1 MPQTRSSG
9 FEARKE
15 GTMSQNLAALD
26 SDYVELAGSD
36 PETSLAIGTL
46 KELGK
51 QGYLNLKDPSIELIL
66 GLLNARRK
74 ALFATSPQNSNVTT
88 LGLQMP
94 KSRKVIDA
102 SDSI

>member
-1 MPQTRSSG
+1 MTRSSG

-15 GTMSQNLAALD
+15 GSMSQNLAAID
-26 SDYVELAGSD
+26 SDYIELAGSD
-36 PETSLAIGTL
+36 PETSIAIGTL

-51 QGYLNLKDPSIELIL
+51 QGYLNLDNPFMKLVL
-66 GLLNARRK
+66 GLLNVRRK
-74 ALFATSPQNSNVTT
+74 ALFATSSQNSNVTT

-94 KSRKVIDA
+94 KMRKVIDV

>member
-1 MPQTRSSG
+1 MPRSSG

-15 GTMSQNLAALD
+15 GSMSQNLAAID
-26 SDYVELAGSD
+26 SDYIELAGSD
-36 PETSLAIGTL
+36 PKTSIAIGTL

-51 QGYLNLKDPSIELIL
+51 QGYLDLNDSSMKLVL
-66 GLLNARRK
+66 GLLNVKRK

-94 KSRKVIDA
+94 KIRKVIDA
-102 SDSI
+102 SV

>member
-1 MPQTRSSG
+1 MTRSSG

-15 GTMSQNLAALD
+15 GSMSQQLAAID
-26 SDYVELAGSD
+26 SDYVDLAGSD
-36 PETSLAIGTL
+36 PETSIAIGTL

-51 QGYLNLKDPSIELIL
+51 QGYLDLESPSIGLVLGIL
-66 GLLNARRK
+66 NIRRK

-94 KSRKVIDA
+94 KSRKVIDV
-102 SDSI
+102 SDGV

>member
-1 MPQTRSSG
+1 MTRRSG

-15 GTMSQNLAALD
+15 GSMSQNLAALD
-26 SDYVELAGSD
+26 SDYIELAGSD
-36 PETSLAIGTL
+36 PETSIAIGIL

-51 QGYLNLKDPSIELIL
+51 QGYLDLEAPSMKLIM
-66 GLLNARRK
+66 GMLNARRK

-94 KSRKVIDA
+94 KSRKVIDV
-102 SDSI
+102 SDSV

>member
-1 MPQTRSSG
+1 MPRSSG

-15 GTMSQNLAALD
+15 GSMSQNLAAID
-26 SDYVELAGSD
+26 SDYIELAGSD
-36 PETSLAIGTL
+36 PETSIAIGTL

-51 QGYLNLKDPSIELIL
+51 HGYLDLDDSSMKLVL
-66 GLLNARRK
+66 GLLNVRRK

-102 SDSI
+102 SV

>member
-1 MPQTRSSG
+1 MTRSSG
-9 FEARKE
+9 FETRKE
-15 GTMSQNLAALD
+15 GSMSQNLAALD
-26 SDYVELAGSD
+26 SDYIELAGSD
-36 PETSLAIGTL
+36 PETSLAIATL

-51 QGYLNLKDPSIELIL
+51 QGYLNLNDPSMKLVI

-94 KSRKVIDA
+94 KIRKVIKA
-102 SDSI
+102 SDKGI